1 MNLTKGK
8 ITKLYNKKRQTL
20 KRKINKKKSSNK
32 SKTFRRNRKINLA
45 RKSLKRFHNKK
56 YGGGLGEGEDTMEV
70 DNTGEGE
77 DAMEVDK
84 TGEGEGVKL
93 DDIKLEEEK
102 NGEDIETDGQNVTT
116 GEGNN
121 VDANIQGQEEALLN
135 SKTEETKNGI
145 VGDALS
151 GNTNPEYA
159 SPNVVAIEP
168 EAESTNPE
176 TTQTA
181 IPVTEAEKKAAAEE
195 EILESA
201 LKNSTEP
208 EYANSQENALL
219 TDVDSQSVKGTTQES
234 TDSKGEA
241 IKEIVEGALS
251 GDTNSKFA
259 SDEEID
265 TVTEAPVTEEE
276 KEKAAAA
283 QAQKKLEEEQA
294 AQAQKK
300 LEEEQAAA
308 QKKLEE
314 EQAAAQTQAEQTQT
328 QVVEAAQ
335 PQTQVVEAQV
345 PVTQVTPPPEKGPKP
360 NLSDMSV
367 PSDTSLPPDQQ
378 NDKLTQAIDTVVDYI
393 ADKVSK
399 KVTINV
405 SSSDYTPQNGY
416 EAVKTA
422 AETMAS
428 SKGGKKRKTRK
439 FKLTKKNKTRSRT

>member
-56 YGGGLGEGEDTMEV
+56 YRGGIGEGEERK
-70 DNTGEGE
+70 
-77 DAMEVDK
+77 DAMDVEK

-93 DDIKLEEEK
+93 DDITLEEEK
-102 NGEDIETDGQNVTT
+102 NGEDAIEADGQNATT

-121 VDANIQGQEEALLN
+121 VDANKGQEVALTD
-135 SKTEETKNGI
+135 SKRDETKNEI

-151 GNTNPEYA
+151 GDTNPKFA
-159 SPNVVAIEP
+159 SDDVVALENAIEP
-168 EAESTNPE
+168 VTGTTQSAISVTEAE
-176 TTQTA
+176 TA
-181 IPVTEAEKKAAAEE
+181 IPVTEAEIKAAAEE
-195 EILESA
+195 AKEAVTDSKRDEIVDEIVDGA
-201 LKNSTEP
+201 INTTTTEP
-208 EYANSQENALL
+208 EFASPNVVALENA
-219 TDVDSQSVKGTTQES
+219 VVPEAEVPVK
-234 TDSKGEA
+234 EA
-241 IKEIVEGALS
+241 TIPEAQ
-251 GDTNSKFA
+251 
-259 SDEEID
+259 
-265 TVTEAPVTEEE
+265 VTEATIPE
-276 KEKAAAA
+276 A
-283 QAQKKLEEEQA
+283 QAKAQAEQKAKEEAEARAKEEAEARAKEEAQKQA
-294 AQAQKK
+294 AEEAEQK
-300 LEEEQAAA
+300 
-308 QKKLEE
+308 
-314 EQAAAQTQAEQTQT
+314 QAEQTQT

-345 PVTQVTPPPEKGPKP
+345 PVTQVTTPPEKGPKP
-360 NLSDMSV
+360 NLSNMSV
-367 PSDTSLPPDQQ
+367 PSDMSLPPDQQ

>member
-56 YGGGLGEGEDTMEV
+56 YRGGIGEGEEAV
-70 DNTGEGE
+70 NQVEGAVNT
-77 DAMEVDK
+77 V
-84 TGEGEGVKL
+84 EGEGKPVEGQGIDASDVQL
-93 DDIKLEEEK
+93 QL
-102 NGEDIETDGQNVTT
+102 DGQ
-116 GEGNN
+116 
-121 VDANIQGQEEALLN
+121 ANIE
-135 SKTEETKNGI
+135 KTEEEI
-145 VGDALS
+145 VDGALS
-151 GNTNPEYA
+151 GDTNPKFA
-159 SPNVVAIEP
+159 SPNVIALENAIEP
-168 EAESTNPE
+168 
-176 TTQTA
+176 
-181 IPVTEAEKKAAAEE
+181 VTETQVKEATDSKTEAAAEK

-201 LKNSTEP
+201 LKNSTKP

-219 TDVDSQSVKGTTQES
+219 TDVDSQVVTIGPE
-234 TDSKGEA
+234 TDSQAAEEA
-241 IKEIVEGALS
+241 Q
-251 GDTNSKFA
+251 
-259 SDEEID
+259 
-265 TVTEAPVTEEE
+265 
-276 KEKAAAA
+276 AAAEA
-283 QAQKKLEEEQA
+283 QKQLEQEQAEEAQAAQKKLEEAQA
-294 AQAQKK
+294 QKQAEEAQAAQKK
-300 LEEEQAAA
+300 LEEAQAA

-314 EQAAAQTQAEQTQT
+314 EAQAQKQAEQTQT

-360 NLSDMSV
+360 NLSNMSV